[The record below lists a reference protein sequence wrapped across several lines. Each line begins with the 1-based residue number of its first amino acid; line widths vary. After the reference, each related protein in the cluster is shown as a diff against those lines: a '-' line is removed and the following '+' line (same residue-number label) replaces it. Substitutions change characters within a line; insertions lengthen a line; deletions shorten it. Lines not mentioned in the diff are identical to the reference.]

1 MRQECYIVAM
11 AKGTNQG
18 MRTTHH
24 MIFTTRLL
32 CLLLLCPTLFLGCS
46 SYVDLSSSQMHIM
59 QGNYDKAY
67 QNLQMQAPSLLKAQG
82 PIIVNYDL
90 GMLAR
95 LNKNYQES
103 NNLLSE
109 SERLIR
115 EAYTQSITANIASF
129 IVNDNTKA
137 YQGEEYEDIYLN
149 LFKALNFLALGQE
162 ESALVELNRSM
173 EKQALLKQKYEQY
186 RKQVRDYASQQ
197 GLGGVNTEAFAAS
210 FSTSALTNYLASL
223 VAQSLG
229 ESSTAYY
236 AKEQV
241 KHAFASQPQLY
252 RFSLPSSVEQ
262 SDPQK
267 GKARLHLL
275 SFSGQAPQ
283 KQERWEYFSV
293 SPTNHA
299 KIAYPV
305 LVGRYSNVQSIRVKA
320 TGQEETVLQKIESIS
335 DVAIDTF
342 RSKSE
347 LAKTKAV
354 LRAMAKAV
362 GIAIYDSVAQ
372 QDEKVTAAE
381 ELLGLI
387 FRVAQDVSERAD
399 VRSTHFLP
407 SEAWVGSIDLD
418 PGVYDLEF
426 SFLNASGRVL
436 HTMTLPNQEVKL
448 NALNLCETYYAP

>member
-1 MRQECYIVAM
+1 MAM
-11 AKGTNQG
+11 SRRNKEAMWT
-18 MRTTHH
+18 M
-24 MIFTTRLL
+24 FAARLL
-32 CLLLLCPTLFLGCS
+32 CVLLLCPMVFLGCS
-46 SYVDLSSSQMHIM
+46 SYVDLSSSQAYVM
-59 QGNYDKAY
+59 QGNYEKAY
-67 QNLQMQAPSLLKAQG
+67 HNLQMQAPSLLKAQG

-95 LNKNYQES
+95 LNNNYQES
-103 NNLLSE
+103 NKLLSE
-109 SERLIR
+109 SERLIS

-149 LFKALNFLALGQE
+149 LFKALNYIALGQE

-173 EKQALLKQKYEQY
+173 EKQALLKQKYERY
-186 RKQVRDYASQQ
+186 SKQVRNYASQH
-197 GLGGVNTEAFAAS
+197 GLGSVDTEIYASS

-229 ESSTAYY
+229 EASTAYY

-252 RFSLPSSVEQ
+252 NFPLPSLLDEGA
-262 SDPQK
+262 PEE
-267 GKARLHLL
+267 GKARLHVI

-283 KQERWEYFSV
+283 KQERWEYVSV
-293 SPTNHA
+293 SPYNRA

-305 LVGRYSNVQSIRVKA
+305 LVGIYSNVHSITLKA
-320 TGQEETVLQKIESIS
+320 GSQAETTLHKIESIS

-342 RSKSE
+342 RTKSE

-354 LRAMAKAV
+354 LRAIAKAV
-362 GIAIYDSVAQ
+362 GVAMYDSVAQ
-372 QDEKVTAAE
+372 QDDKVTAAE
-381 ELLGLI
+381 ELLGFI

-407 SEAWVGSIDLD
+407 AEAWVGLIDLEA
-418 PGVYDLEF
+418 GVYDLEF

-436 HTMTLPNQEVKL
+436 HSVFLPNQEVR
-448 NALNLCETYYAP
+448 ADELNLSEVYYAL